1 MSKIALCTPSASKMV
16 LNGPH
21 LMGKVCILILQC
33 KNWCTNYLIKKW
45 SWFCFWHFFRIFF
58 YWPKMFSRFLRSKFY
73 IGKFFTS
80 IENAIF
86 LSWKIA
92 HFGLFYCVF
101 THFMTFWLNLF
112 AWNELL
118 LGCYDFLVLARQV
131 ESPLSHAKY
140 WK

>member
-1 MSKIALCTPSASKMV
+1 MSKIARCTPSASKMA

-21 LMGKVCILILQC
+21 LMGKVCILILQY

-45 SWFCFWHFFRIFF
+45 SWFCFSNFF

-73 IGKFFTS
+73 IGKFFKS

-86 LSWKIA
+86 FSWKIA

-101 THFMTFWLNLF
+101 THFLTFWLILLVR
-112 AWNELL
+112 NELL
-118 LGCYDFLVLARQV
+118 LGCYNFLVHVRQV
-131 ESPLSHAKY
+131 ESPLSHPKY
-140 WK
+140 